1 MGRCSVNRLPLFS
14 VEGPIRLHFI
24 VFMRIF
30 PLLLAGLLTIALG
43 ASAQTPPGDPPLAVK
58 PPKTPK
64 RITILPVPVLF
75 YQQET
80 GAGYGLG
87 GLLSG
92 RLGTDTLTRASN
104 ARVQFW
110 TTQKSQSLIQFVHT
124 IYSPGEKYYLNGE
137 ISSYK
142 NRLYYFGIGN
152 DAPAVTNDHRS
163 FLDFQLFIINQRVQK
178 SIARNQFLGL
188 QYRLSR
194 VYNLSQAQGRIND
207 DGDAIPP
214 TNTATQNYFYQDP
227 RLDQRQRLNF
237 SLSGIGPVYTLDSR
251 DVALAAS
258 KGNLLDLQVMFNG
271 GFVGSDYNFVRYQVD
286 ARHYQR
292 IFSDKT
298 ILALQFL
305 GQFHS
310 GNVPWY
316 GLAGI
321 GANLGGTL
329 YDNANIMR
337 GIYEQ
342 RFRDRQLVSA
352 QAELR
357 QHLFWRLDGAAFIGA
372 GQVGYNLK
380 DYTLDGLHAAG
391 GAGVRFNF
399 IRRDRVNLRFD
410 YAFGTDPGFYF
421 AIGEAF

>member
-1 MGRCSVNRLPLFS
+1 
-14 VEGPIRLHFI
+14 
-24 VFMRIF
+24 MRFF
-30 PLLLAGLLTIALG
+30 PLLVGLLSL
-43 ASAQTPPGDPPLAVK
+43 ASVSFAQTPPGDPPLAAKAPK
-58 PPKTPK
+58 PPK

-104 ARVQFW
+104 ARAQFW
-110 TTQKSQSLIQFVHT
+110 TTQKSQSLFQFVHT

-137 ISSYK
+137 VSLYK

-152 DAPAVTNDHRS
+152 DEPQVSKDKRS
-163 FLDFQLFIINQRVQK
+163 FLDFQLFIINQRFQK
-178 SIARNQFLGL
+178 SIAKNQFLGL

-194 VYNLSQAQGRIND
+194 VYNLNPEPGRVD
-207 DGDAIPP
+207 DNGDDIPVTGP
-214 TNTATQNYFYQDP
+214 NTQNYFNQDP
-227 RLDQRQRLNF
+227 RIQRDLRQTRNF
-237 SLSGIGPVYTLDSR
+237 SLSGVGPVYTFDSR

-258 KGNLLDLQVMFNG
+258 KGSLLDLQVMFNG
-271 GFVGSDYNFVRYQVD
+271 KFVGSDYNFVRYQVD

-329 YDNANIMR
+329 YNNANIMR

-342 RFRDRQLVSA
+342 RFRDRQMVSA

-357 QHLFWRLDGAAFIGA
+357 QHLFWRIDGAAFLGA
-372 GQVGYNLK
+372 GQVGYNLN
-380 DYTLDGLHAAG
+380 DYSFGGIHTAG
-391 GAGVRFNF
+391 GLGARFNF

>member
-1 MGRCSVNRLPLFS
+1 
-14 VEGPIRLHFI
+14 
-24 VFMRIF
+24 
-30 PLLLAGLLTIALG
+30 
-43 ASAQTPPGDPPLAVK
+43 
-58 PPKTPK
+58 
-64 RITILPVPVLF
+64 VPVLF

-80 GAGYGLG
+80 GAGYGIG

-104 ARVQFW
+104 MRAQFW
-110 TTQKSQSLIQFVHT
+110 TTQKSQSLVQFVHT

-152 DAPAVTNDHRS
+152 DAPQVQNSNRS
-163 FLDFQLFIINQRVQK
+163 FLDFQLFIINQRIQK
-178 SIARNQFLGL
+178 SIAKNQFLGL

-194 VYNLSQAQGRIND
+194 VYNLSQEQGRIND
-207 DGDAIPP
+207 DGDEIAP
-214 TNTATQNYFYQDP
+214 TVNPATQNYFNQDP

-237 SLSGIGPVYTLDSR
+237 SLSGVGPVYTFDSR

-258 KGNLLDLQVMFNG
+258 KGSLLDLQVMFNG

-286 ARHYQR
+286 ARHFQR

-298 ILALQFL
+298 ILALQVL

-316 GLAGI
+316 GLAGM

-329 YDNANIMR
+329 YNNANLMR

-342 RFRDRQLVSA
+342 RFRDRQMVTA

-357 QHLFWRLDGAAFIGA
+357 QHLFWRIDGAAFIGA
-372 GQVGYNLK
+372 GQVGYDLK
-380 DYTLDGLHAAG
+380 DYSFGGIHTAG
-391 GAGVRFNF
+391 GVGARFNF

>member
-1 MGRCSVNRLPLFS
+1 
-14 VEGPIRLHFI
+14 
-24 VFMRIF
+24 MRFF
-30 PLLLAGLLTIALG
+30 PLLVGLLG
-43 ASAQTPPGDPPLAVK
+43 CASVGFGQGLPAGQTETRK
-58 PPKTPK
+58 PPK

-80 GAGYGLG
+80 GAGYGIG

-104 ARVQFW
+104 ARAQFW
-110 TTQKSQSLIQFVHT
+110 TTQQSQSLVQFVHT

-152 DAPAVTNDHRS
+152 DAPAVQNSNRS
-163 FLDFQLFIINQRVQK
+163 YLDFQLFIINQRFQK
-178 SIARNQFLGL
+178 SIAKNQFLGL

-207 DGDAIPP
+207 DGDQINP
-214 TNTATQNYFYQDP
+214 TGDPATQNYFNRDE

-237 SLSGIGPVYTLDSR
+237 SLSGVGPVYTFDSR

-258 KGNLLDLQVMFNG
+258 KGSLLDLQVMVNG

-286 ARHYQR
+286 ARHFQR

-298 ILALQFL
+298 ILALQVL

-316 GLAGI
+316 GMAGL

-329 YDNANIMR
+329 YNNANLMR

-342 RFRDRQLVSA
+342 RYRDRQMVTA

-357 QHLFWRLDGAAFIGA
+357 QHLFWRIDGAAFIGA
-372 GQVGYNLK
+372 GQVGYDLK
-380 DYTLDGLHAAG
+380 DYSFGGIHTAG
-391 GAGVRFNF
+391 GVGARFNF

>member
-1 MGRCSVNRLPLFS
+1 
-14 VEGPIRLHFI
+14 
-24 VFMRIF
+24 MRFF
-30 PLLLAGLLTIALG
+30 PLLLGLLG
-43 ASAQTPPGDPPLAVK
+43 CASVGFGQGLPADSSKASQPKAAK
-58 PPKTPK
+58 PPKK
-64 RITILPVPVLF
+64 ITILPVPVLF

-104 ARVQFW
+104 MRVQYW

-124 IYSPGEKYYLNGE
+124 VYSPGEKYYLNGE
-137 ISSYK
+137 ISAYK

-152 DAPAVTNDHRS
+152 DAPRVQNSNRS
-163 FLDFQLFIINQRVQK
+163 FLDFQLFIINQRIQK
-178 SIARNQFLGL
+178 SIAKNQFLGL

-194 VYNLSQAQGRIND
+194 VYNLEPEQGRVND
-207 DGDAIPP
+207 DGDNIGITDPGNSA
-214 TNTATQNYFYQDP
+214 QRNYFLVDP
-227 RLDQRQRLNF
+227 RVDERQRQNF
-237 SLSGIGPVYTLDSR
+237 SLSGVGPVYTFDSR

-258 KGNLLDLQVMFNG
+258 KGSLLDLQVMFNG
-271 GFVGSDYNFVRYQVD
+271 KFVGSDYNFVRYQVD
-286 ARHYQR
+286 ARHFQR

-337 GIYEQ
+337 GMYEQ
-342 RFRDRQLVSA
+342 RFRDRQMVSA

-357 QHLFWRLDGAAFIGA
+357 QHLFWRIDGAAFVGA
-372 GQVGYNLK
+372 GQVGYNFS
-380 DYTLDGLHAAG
+380 DYSFGGIHTAG
-391 GAGVRFNF
+391 GVGARFNF